1 MKPVDVLIHFRQ
13 RPDAGSRHVI
23 DSTLRKLPGVIAPWF
38 APQKEFLVVVYYN
51 PTLVTA
57 KAVLMCVRRL
67 GFDANL
73 VAI

>member
-23 DSTLRKLPGVIAPWF
+23 DSTLRNLPGVIAPWF
-38 APQKEFLVVVYYN
+38 APHKEYLVVVYYN
-51 PTLVTA
+51 PSLVNS
-57 KAVLMCVRRL
+57 KGVLNCVRRM
-67 GFDANL
+67 GFDASL